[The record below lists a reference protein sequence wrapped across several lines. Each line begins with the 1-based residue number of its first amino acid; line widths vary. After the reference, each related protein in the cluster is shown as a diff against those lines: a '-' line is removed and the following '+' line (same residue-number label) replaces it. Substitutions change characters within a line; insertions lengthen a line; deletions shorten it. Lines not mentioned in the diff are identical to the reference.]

1 MKYLSLLLLLSC
13 TATPMTE
20 EEREEAEFQRDYK
33 YAMEVEKYI
42 EREARCVRAGGIWV
56 TTFSASNRR
65 KPRLH
70 ELRTAGCV
78 SSMNDI
84 Y

>member
-1 MKYLSLLLLLSC
+1 MKYLPILLLVACSS
-13 TATPMTE
+13 TPLTE
-20 EEREEAEFQRDYK
+20 DERFERDYK

-42 EREARCVRAGGIWV
+42 EREAACVRAGGIWV

-70 ELRTAGCV
+70 ELKAAGCV